1 MAAGEPALNV
11 QCKIMVTAQASEEEI
26 RKLVKHTDKIAE
38 IPMSIR
44 NGIAISLS
52 EVVAVSR

>member
-38 IPMSIR
+38 IPMSI
-44 NGIAISLS
+44 
-52 EVVAVSR
+52 